1 MGSRRRG
8 VIDGA
13 WRRALLLLVLVAA
26 AVPAAAQAPGP
37 PAVGVTAVAREDVTP
52 RRRFSGRAE
61 AIDRVELVARVSGF
75 LADRRFDEGD
85 TVTTGELLFVI
96 EKAPYQAVLAQRQ
109 ADLAS
114 AEAQVQYAAAQLQR
128 GEELLEGENIPAAEV
143 DQRRAALEVAKAK
156 VLEAEAAIQSA
167 DLDLGY
173 TDVTAPIT
181 GRIGRAAYSVGAY
194 VGPASGALATI
205 VSEDPIYVTFPVSQ
219 TVLTR
224 LHQEA
229 SDHDGTPRVV
239 VRAELP
245 TGDLY
250 ARPGEVDFAEVEV
263 DAGTD
268 TLTIRARFANPEGL
282 LVPGQFLNVV
292 VERGAPVQALV
303 IPQAA
308 LLVDQAG
315 PYVLVVGDG
324 DEVEQRRVRLG
335 QGTGNGATAV
345 VEDGLREG
353 ERIIVDGIQKVR
365 PGQVVHPTPAAKL
378 EPS

>member
-1 MGSRRRG
+1 MGRRRS

-13 WRRALLLLVLVAA
+13 WRRALLLLALVAVA
-26 AVPAAAQAPGP
+26 APAAAQAPGP
-37 PAVGVTAVAREDVTP
+37 PAVGVMAVAPQDVTP
-52 RRRFSGRAE
+52 QRRFSGRAE

-75 LADRRFDEGD
+75 LAERRFDEGD
-85 TVTTGELLFVI
+85 AVEAGELLFVI

-114 AEAQVQYAAAQLQR
+114 AEAQVQYAAAQLTR
-128 GEELLEGENIPAAEV
+128 GEELLRGQNIPAAEV
-143 DQRRAALEVAKAK
+143 DQRRAALDVAKAK
-156 VLEAEAAIQSA
+156 VLEAKAAIQSA
-167 DLDLGY
+167 ELDLGY
-173 TDVTAPIT
+173 TDVTAPFA

-194 VGPASGALATI
+194 VGPASGALATL

-224 LHQEA
+224 LHEEA
-229 SDHDGTPRVV
+229 SEHDGTPRVV

-250 ARPGEVDFAEVEV
+250 AHPGEVDFAEVEV
-263 DAGTD
+263 DPGTD
-268 TLTIRARFANPEGL
+268 TLTIRARFANPDEL
-282 LVPGQFLNVV
+282 LVPGQFLEVV
-292 VERGAPVQALV
+292 VERGTPVQALV

-315 PYVLVVGDG
+315 PYVLVVGEG
-324 DEVEQRRVRLG
+324 DQVEQRRVRLG
-335 QGTGNGATAV
+335 QEAGDGTNAV
-345 VEDGLREG
+345 VEDGLKEG
-353 ERIIVDGIQKVR
+353 ERIVVDGIQKVR
-365 PGQVVHPTPAAKL
+365 PGQVVKPTPTAKL